1 MMPEGRTGDGVRCSI
16 PIPST
21 RSHPLLTDGG
31 GTRRGSPSLM
41 VNHYGNLLL
50 GLVALVAVATTLFA
64 MASLFWVTRRRR
76 GLPDF
81 TPPVTIYKPLKGL
94 DEDLEACLRS
104 FFQLD
109 YPTYQL
115 LFCVADDDDLA
126 IPLVQRLL
134 REYPG
139 RDARLIVGCPAFGL
153 NPKVESL
160 AAMDRHRNHDTI
172 LISDSNVR
180 VRPSY
185 LRETACYLADPHV
198 GLVTNLFAG
207 VGEEHSGAALE
218 NLQLNGI
225 IAGGVAT
232 ASVLGITC
240 VVGKSMLMPVRVLE
254 AIGGFASVRNLLA
267 EDQAIGIRVR
277 KAGYSLRL
285 SHHVVENVNRHRSFR
300 WFLNRHSRWFKIRR
314 RLALSTFAIEPAFN
328 LAVVGLVWALA
339 GESGL
344 AWGGLAVL
352 VGLGM
357 VRDAAQARR
366 LRGTFPR
373 LRHLALSPV
382 KDLFLLPVW
391 FDALINR
398 RIHWRGHQFLVG
410 NFTRLHSA
418 RIPRDVRRRV
428 RRVRR
433 LRSRHDH

>member
-1 MMPEGRTGDGVRCSI
+1 MNPKGRTVDGVRRISSI
-16 PIPST
+16 PPT
-21 RSHPLLTDGG
+21 WSHPLLTDGG
-31 GTRRGSPSLM
+31 GTRRGSSSPM
-41 VNHYGNLLL
+41 VNYYGNLLL
-50 GLVALVAVATTLFA
+50 GLVAVVAVSVTLLG
-64 MASLFWVTRRRR
+64 MASLFWVTRKRR
-76 GLPDF
+76 GLPAF
-81 TPPVTIYKPLKGL
+81 TPPITIYKPLKGL

-104 FFQLD
+104 FFRLD

-115 LFCVADDDDLA
+115 LFCVADLDDPA

-134 REYPG
+134 HEHPG
-139 RDARLIVGCPAFGL
+139 QDARLIVGCPAFGL

-160 AAMDRHRNHDTI
+160 AAMERHRKHDTI

-207 VGEEHSGAALE
+207 VDEEHSGAALE

-225 IAGGVAT
+225 IAGGVAA
-232 ASVLGITC
+232 ASTLGITC
-240 VVGKSMLMPVRVLE
+240 VVGKSMLLPVRVLE

-267 EDQAIGIRVR
+267 EDQAIGIRAR
-277 KAGYSLRL
+277 KAGYSIRL
-285 SHHVVENVNRHRSFR
+285 SHHVIENVNRHRSFR
-300 WFLNRHSRWFKIRR
+300 WFLNRHSRWYKIRR
-314 RLALSTFAIEPAFN
+314 RLALSTFAMEPAFN
-328 LAVVGLVWALA
+328 LAVVGLVWALV

-344 AWGGLAVL
+344 AWGGLLVL
-352 VGLGM
+352 VGLGV
-357 VRDAAQARR
+357 VRDAVQARR
-366 LRGTFPR
+366 LRGSFPR

-398 RIHWRGHQFLVG
+398 RIHWRGHKFLVG
-410 NFTRLHSA
+410 NFTRLRSA
-418 RIPRDVRRRV
+418 RIPRDVRQRV

-433 LRSRHDH
+433 LRSQHDD